1 MPFIFCQIVLIVM
14 FSQPYMMILSSQ
26 NNTAN
31 NGCGGVMG
39 NAQSL
44 PISVLALINPLL
56 STPQSAIEPVKRP
69 RQKSLNAGSFS

>member
-1 MPFIFCQIVLIVM
+1 M

-39 NAQSL
+39 KAQSL
-44 PISVLALINPLL
+44 PISALALINPLL
-56 STPQSAIEPVKRP
+56 STPQSAIEPMKRLQ
-69 RQKSLNAGSFS
+69 RESLNAGSFS